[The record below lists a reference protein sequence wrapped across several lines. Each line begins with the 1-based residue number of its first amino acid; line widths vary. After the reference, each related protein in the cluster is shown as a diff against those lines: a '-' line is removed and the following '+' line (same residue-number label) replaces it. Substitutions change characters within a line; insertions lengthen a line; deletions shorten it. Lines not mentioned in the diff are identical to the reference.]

1 MVTTLFTTLASLGI
15 IALQIAI
22 IIILIGW
29 ITKAPFVKVVAQ
41 HAGLITASI
50 FGLATLISFVYQYG
64 FGYEP
69 CLLCW
74 YQRIAIIPIAILAW
88 TANLRTSKLL
98 QTQVLTLSLIGAVV
112 ALFHIVIDVFPTGI
126 DVCGAASVSCNVRY
140 VYEFGYITIQ
150 VMSLTVLTA
159 GILLT
164 LLARRYSSK

>member
-1 MVTTLFTTLASLGI
+1 MFTTLASLGI

-22 IIILIGW
+22 IVVLIGW

-50 FGLATLISFVYQYG
+50 FGLATLMSFVYQYG

-98 QTQVLTLSLIGAVV
+98 QTQVLTLSLIGAAV
-112 ALFHIVIDVFPTGI
+112 ALFHVVIDVFPTGI

-150 VMSLTVLTA
+150 VMSLTTLAA

-164 LLARRYSSK
+164 LLAKRYPQK